1 MNFNFIKLIIIL
13 VFLHIAEILFAQGKN
28 VRNYYITNFT
38 KSQYIGGIE
47 NWDIATS
54 KDGYIYIANNE
65 GLLKYDGYNWT
76 KYKLPN
82 KTIVRSVALDTVSGR
97 IYVGGQDEVGFFYG
111 DKNGILIYKSI
122 KDLLPPSY
130 TSLEDVWDIHVSGKN
145 VFFRSLE
152 AIFQYNGE
160 KINVIST
167 KSEKINFLKVI
178 GENIYLSLI
187 HI

>member
-145 VFFRSLE
+145 VFFDRWKL
-152 AIFQYNGE
+152 FFNTME
-160 KINVIST
+160 KRLT
-167 KSEKINFLKVI
+167 
-178 GENIYLSLI
+178 
-187 HI
+187 